1 MSDRIDA
8 TYCSTKETRNN
19 SVMFQTLIY
28 HLCERDA
35 GSWVGRFHVCRPH
48 LGCGNIGYVHAY
60 MRQNALVSPQ
70 LSLCLS
76 RACLGKT
83 DRFQHNNGSK
93 SAFVFRTVEEH
104 HAQERLVAG
113 QRTQH
118 QALTMAD

>member
-48 LGCGNIGYVHAY
+48 LGCGNIRYVHACDK
-60 MRQNALVSPQ
+60 RPFL
-70 LSLCLS
+70 LSFPYLCLS

-83 DRFQHNNGSK
+83 DRFQYKNGAK

-113 QRTQH
+113 ERTQH